1 MSELTYTV
9 PTLSSAEEVE
19 KAIQRY
25 KTSDLSGAELLSQWQ
40 AIRDASL
47 NQNFAENDSEKV
59 TTYDSDKVPG
69 QDSY

>member
-9 PTLSSAEEVE
+9 PTLSSAEELE

-25 KTSDLSGAELLSQWQ
+25 KASDISGAELLSQWE

-47 NQNFAENDSEKV
+47 NQNFADNDN
-59 TTYDSDKVPG
+59 DKVPG

>member
-1 MSELTYTV
+1 MSELTYTI
-9 PTLSSAEEVE
+9 PTLSNAEELE

-25 KTSDLSGAELLSQWQ
+25 KASDISGAELLSQWQ

-47 NQNFAENDSEKV
+47 NQNFVDNDSDQV
-59 TTYDSDKVPG
+59 TSYDSDKVPG